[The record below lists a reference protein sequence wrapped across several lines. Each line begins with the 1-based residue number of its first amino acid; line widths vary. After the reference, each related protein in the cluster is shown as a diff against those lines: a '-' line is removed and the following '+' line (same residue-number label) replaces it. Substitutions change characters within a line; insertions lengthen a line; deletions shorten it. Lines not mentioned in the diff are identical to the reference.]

1 MLIGGIVDRVV
12 GNGGSECAGNDALQR
27 TGTGNA
33 AELNVLKQEARSII
47 KGRDAGARESV
58 REPQTSERKLLY
70 RIRGKHGESCAV
82 LIVVLDELRIDTHRL
97 ALQERQLAS
106 LVETVAA
113 GEDRKT
119 GRDGAIEKI
128 GLGEAEHEAAL
139 NVAELSGEGESF
151 AEAEKIVGL
160 IGETD
165 ERAGQAA
172 DPALQTDRLLALFL
186 ELQSEIDSAF
196 FLIAL
201 DLNRFVFLD
210 AVEVIELVQ
219 TQDADFPG
227 ALVEKLALIEKKF
240 AADDFVA
247 GGGVADKIDAADVI
261 LLFFVKAQSDVNA
274 LRGVVDIKL
283 GLGGEIDEAV
293 LAIGFGVILHGFA
306 DFGGGEDVAVFE
318 GEDGPEGVDLKREG
332 FIGIGADDFQRSHV
346 VALALFDGNG
356 DIHRFAVATAGNRNA
371 HAETGGVNIFEDRIF
386 HNHFEVAIVLIQT
399 ADAHFKIFVELF
411 AVVGFGENG
420 NVPEIKRNCVR
431 TIVAHGANELAIA
444 EGVIPGK
451 FDLADLYLRPFF
463 HFENQDDGIAGGN
476 ALVLRRNFGE
486 LASMLAEQFLQDNFG
501 LLDAGGIE
509 LAFHGEADLALFEA
523 IENVGFRN
531 GMDIVVANAAYDR
544 ALFDFEDH
552 RFVIRA
558 IGRIFDAQ
566 LHVFKE
572 LRVPQGLKITAQRL
586 FIVRIA
592 IATEN
597 SRF

>member
-12 GNGGSECAGNDALQR
+12 GNGGSEGAGNDALQR
-27 TGTGNA
+27 AGAGNTT
-33 AELNVLKQEARSII
+33 ELDVLEQEARGVI
-47 KGRDAGARESV
+47 KGGDAGAGKSV
-58 REPQTSERKLLY
+58 REAQASERELFY
-70 RIRGKHGESCAV
+70 RIAGKHGEAGAV
-82 LIVVLDELRIDTHRL
+82 LVVILDELRIDAHRL

-106 LVETVAA
+106 LIETVAA
-113 GEDRKT
+113 GEDREA
-119 GRDGAIEKI
+119 GGDGTVEKI

-139 NVAELSGEGESF
+139 NVAELRGEGKSF
-151 AEAEKIVGL
+151 AEAQKIVGL
-160 IGETD
+160 VGESD

-172 DPALQTDRLLALFL
+172 DAALQTDGLLALFL
-186 ELQSEIDSAF
+186 ELQGKVDRAL
-196 FLIAL
+196 FLIAFDL
-201 DLNRFVFLD
+201 DGLVFLD
-210 AVEVIELVQ
+210 SVEVIELVQ

-227 ALVEKLALIEKKF
+227 ALVEELALVEKKL

-420 NVPEIKRNCVR
+420 NVPEIKRNGIR
-431 TIVAHGANELAIA
+431 TIMAHRSNEL
-444 EGVIPGK
+444 EVGVRG
-451 FDLADLYLRPFF
+451 LY
-463 HFENQDDGIAGGN
+463 Q
-476 ALVLRRNFGE
+476 
-486 LASMLAEQFLQDNFG
+486 
-501 LLDAGGIE
+501 
-509 LAFHGEADLALFEA
+509 
-523 IENVGFRN
+523 
-531 GMDIVVANAAYDR
+531 
-544 ALFDFEDH
+544 
-552 RFVIRA
+552 
-558 IGRIFDAQ
+558 
-566 LHVFKE
+566 
-572 LRVPQGLKITAQRL
+572 
-586 FIVRIA
+586 
-592 IATEN
+592 
-597 SRF
+597 

>member
-82 LIVVLDELRIDTHRL
+82 LIVALDELRIDTHRL

-247 GGGVADKIDAADVI
+247 GGGIADKIDAADVI
-261 LLFFVKAQSDVNA
+261 LLFFVKAQGGVNA
-274 LRGVVDIKL
+274 LGGVVDIKL

-293 LAIGFGVILHGFA
+293 LAVGFGVILHGFA
-306 DFGGGEDVAVFE
+306 DFGGGKDVALRSIFPLK
-318 GEDGPEGVDLKREG
+318 DGDIFSAAKIRKAMQDYTKAYGQYG
-332 FIGIGADDFQRSHV
+332 FIDFTAEPQFDIDDTAKRIDTTLRFNEEKQYYVRRIDFV
-346 VALALFDGNG
+346 GNTTTR
-356 DIHRFAVATAGNRNA
+356 DKVIRR
-371 HAETGGVNIFEDRIF
+371 
-386 HNHFEVAIVLIQT
+386 
-399 ADAHFKIFVELF
+399 EL
-411 AVVGFGENG
+411 
-420 NVPEIKRNCVR
+420 
-431 TIVAHGANELAIA
+431 
-444 EGVIPGK
+444 
-451 FDLADLYLRPFF
+451 
-463 HFENQDDGIAGGN
+463 
-476 ALVLRRNFGE
+476 
-486 LASMLAEQFLQDNFG
+486 
-501 LLDAGGIE
+501 LLDEGQ
-509 LAFHGEADLALFEA
+509 LF
-523 IENVGFRN
+523 NK
-531 GMDIVVANAAYDR
+531 R
-544 ALFDFEDH
+544 AWEISIL
-552 RFVIRA
+552 RLN
-558 IGRIFDAQ
+558 Q
-566 LHVFKE
+566 LDY
-572 LRVPQGLKITAQRL
+572 L
-586 FIVRIA
+586 
-592 IATEN
+592 
-597 SRF
+597 